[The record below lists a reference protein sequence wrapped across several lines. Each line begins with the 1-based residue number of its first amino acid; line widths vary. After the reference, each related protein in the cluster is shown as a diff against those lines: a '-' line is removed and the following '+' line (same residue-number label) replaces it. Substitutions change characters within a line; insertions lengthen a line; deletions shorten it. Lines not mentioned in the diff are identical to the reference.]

1 MPFSSVYLM
10 YLAKVQ
16 KKDKTEEELAKGRKI
31 ENILYK

>member
-1 MPFSSVYLM
+1 M

-31 ENILYK
+31 ENILCK